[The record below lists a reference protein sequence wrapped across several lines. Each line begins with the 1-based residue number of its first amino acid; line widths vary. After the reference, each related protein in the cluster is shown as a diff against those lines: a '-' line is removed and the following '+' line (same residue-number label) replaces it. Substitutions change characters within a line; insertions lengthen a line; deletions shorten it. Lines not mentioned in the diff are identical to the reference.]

1 MATYVLVHGAWHG
14 GWVWR
19 WVRKLLEQNNHQ
31 VFTPTMAGLGERAQL
46 MSKNLSI
53 DTLVTDIENNLRDE
67 ELQDVIL
74 VGHSFGGVVISG
86 VAERLPSRI
95 KQLIYLDAVVLEDG
109 ESIFDCMH
117 PNIVSERKKLANESS
132 NGMSLP
138 IPSAEDLGI
147 FDDSQWEFVK
157 QRLTPQPLSTYSTPL
172 TLKQLPGEGKP
183 CTYIVC
189 TNPSYLPLQWAR
201 KRVEGYGWPII
212 PIESGHDAMISA
224 PEALSKILME
234 MP

>member
-117 PNIVSERKKLANESS
+117 PNIVSERKKE
-132 NGMSLP
+132 
-138 IPSAEDLGI
+138 
-147 FDDSQWEFVK
+147 
-157 QRLTPQPLSTYSTPL
+157 
-172 TLKQLPGEGKP
+172 
-183 CTYIVC
+183 C
-189 TNPSYLPLQWAR
+189 
-201 KRVEGYGWPII
+201 
-212 PIESGHDAMISA
+212 
-224 PEALSKILME
+224 
-234 MP
+234 